1 MFVLLWFHP
10 PIEQQ
15 THSLIS
21 AHFHSIESEFDK
33 NRILSCNE
41 YKVLPR
47 PNVYYIFEK
56 QGVQGYMNMAFAPK
70 FSTKKFPL
78 QIFHEKFFSTK
89 IFPPVY
95 SYPEYLSFAQFT
107 WFSFSF
113 SSIVFF
119 RLALL
124 WSCFSFS
131 LIVFFCLALL
141 WSCFSF
147 SSIVLFHLP
156 PG

>member
-1 MFVLLWFHP
+1 
-10 PIEQQ
+10 
-15 THSLIS
+15 
-21 AHFHSIESEFDK
+21 
-33 NRILSCNE
+33 
-41 YKVLPR
+41 
-47 PNVYYIFEK
+47 
-56 QGVQGYMNMAFAPK
+56 MNMAFAPK

-131 LIVFFCLALL
+131 SIDNVIDRSMTISPNTIDKAFCFFIYLQVRL
-141 WSCFSF
+141 
-147 SSIVLFHLP
+147 SIVLFFTNPPALVRMFVMFFCLEALP
-156 PG
+156 HFFAIRLSTVRKCDFRLRQVDTAIS